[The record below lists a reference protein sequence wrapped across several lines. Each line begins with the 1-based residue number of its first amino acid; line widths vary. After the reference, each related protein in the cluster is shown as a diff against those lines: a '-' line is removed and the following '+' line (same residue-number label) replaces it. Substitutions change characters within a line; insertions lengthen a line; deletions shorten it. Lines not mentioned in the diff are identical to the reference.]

1 MIPSDLVEELDMTRG
16 RLMSMSR
23 PLRFPPLIA
32 ACLAVAALVV
42 ACGADSE
49 PDSDGVN
56 TSLPPDEDPGPVVP
70 IAFEPSSTDRAVVDS
85 AAPAAEVAAAI
96 NEVGW
101 ALWAT
106 HPDLMAEENAVIS
119 PSSIGHALLMARAA
133 ADEPTAAA
141 IDAALG
147 FPEQLTAHE
156 GWNAID
162 QAITAAADEQEE
174 LTVTMADR
182 IWPRVGVEPS
192 QDWIDLLAAYHGT
205 TVQSLDFVQDETG
218 SRDTINQWVS
228 DQTEEL
234 IPELLPAGF
243 FTPQTVL
250 VLTDAV
256 YFKARWERVF
266 GKYGP
271 VQGEFTLLD
280 GSVLDIELLHE
291 LELSSR
297 RGTGDGY
304 VGAEI
309 PYTGGEFSMLVIV
322 PDQGRF
328 TDVRDRLGP
337 DLLEEIDASFI
348 TGPFELLL
356 PRWKDKTEQ
365 LDFMPWLN
373 DIGAAPGHYP
383 QITPNAFLDAAVHGA
398 DITVDEWGTVAA
410 AATGLGF
417 RLSGPPQPELTV
429 AADKPFLY
437 LIRHQ
442 DTGLVLFLGQVTDP
456 TST

>member
-1 MIPSDLVEELDMTRG
+1 
-16 RLMSMSR
+16 MSMIGQR
-23 PLRFPPLIA
+23 RLPPSIA
-32 ACLAVAALVV
+32 ACLAVASLVV
-42 ACGADSE
+42 ACGADAG
-49 PDSDGVN
+49 PDFGGVD
-56 TSLPPDEDPGPVVP
+56 TSGPPAGDPAPVAP

-85 AAPAAEVAAAI
+85 AAPAAEVAAAV

-106 HPDLMAEENAVIS
+106 HPDLAADENAVIS
-119 PSSIGHALLMARAA
+119 PSSIGHALLMVRAA

-147 FPEQLTAHE
+147 FPEQLAAHE

-162 QAITAAADEQEE
+162 QAIAAAAGEEEE

-182 IWPRVGVEPS
+182 IWPRVGVDPS

-205 TVQSLDFVQDETG
+205 TVQSLDFVEDETG

-243 FTPQTVL
+243 ITPQTVL

-256 YFKARWERVF
+256 YFKARWARMF

-271 VQGEFTLLD
+271 VQGQFTLLD
-280 GSVLDIELLHE
+280 GSVVGIELMQE

-309 PYTGGEFSMLVIV
+309 PYIGGEFSMLVIV
-322 PDQGRF
+322 PNQGRF
-328 TDVRDRLGP
+328 SEVRDRLGA
-337 DLLEEIDASFI
+337 DLLEEIDASFT

-356 PRWKDKTEQ
+356 PRWKDKTEH
-365 LDFMPWLN
+365 LNLMRWLN

-383 QITPNAFLDAAVHGA
+383 QITPDAFLDAAVHGA
-398 DITVDEWGTVAA
+398 DITVDDWGTVAA

-417 RLSGPPQPELTV
+417 RMSGPPEPELTV

-442 DTGLVLFLGQVTDP
+442 GTGLVLFLGQLTDP